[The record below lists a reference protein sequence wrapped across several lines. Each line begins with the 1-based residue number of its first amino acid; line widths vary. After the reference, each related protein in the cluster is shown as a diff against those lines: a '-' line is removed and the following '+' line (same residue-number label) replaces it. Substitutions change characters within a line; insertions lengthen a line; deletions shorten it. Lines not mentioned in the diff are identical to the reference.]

1 MKEIVNKFSLARDKL
16 MPAMDNLDLHIF
28 FFGLFTKNNEIIQ
41 KFKETEDSRYIYQN
55 EIDKACF

>member
-28 FFGLFTKNNEIIQ
+28 FLDYLQ
-41 KFKETEDSRYIYQN
+41 KTMK
-55 EIDKACF
+55 